1 MSYEIFYDRAFVL
14 VGEDS
19 FVPMV
24 NQGSNNSW
32 EPGVNGRDLPEKT
45 WQVLNYKN
53 RGKLVY
59 TKSEIR
65 EIAKD
70 FERISQED
78 GTCYKSRY
86 RQFAPGEF
94 ERWINNGM
102 KNAFTIEEYIEYGNT
117 PYILDYT
124 GEVVRN
130 WERHF
135 FDTTEKF
142 LQLLEQIGADRN
154 LNMGFLNQRA
164 VSRPFRPREKRQN
177 VDYRTL
183 EFYYVLQYQSGYFYK
198 WTKRG
203 FLYTAYADSAS
214 SRKFKTEKDA
224 QRYLDKYKGRFGKIE
239 PSIKRIAG
247 NTAAE

>member
-1 MSYEIFYDRAFVL
+1 MSYEIFYDRAFVR
-14 VGEDS
+14 VGKDN

-32 EPGVNGRDLPEKT
+32 EPGFNGRDLPEKT

-59 TKSEIR
+59 TAAEIR

-78 GTCYKSRY
+78 GTCYKSRH

-102 KNAFTIEEYIEYGNT
+102 KSAFTMEEYIEHGNT
-117 PYILDYT
+117 PFIVYYSD
-124 GEVVRN
+124 EAQE
-130 WERHF
+130 WERCY

-142 LQLLEQIGADRN
+142 LQLLEQIGPGRD
-154 LNMGFLNQRA
+154 LNMGFLNERS
-164 VSRPFRPREKRQN
+164 VSRPFRARSKRQN

-183 EFYYVLQYQSGYFYK
+183 EIYYVLQYQSGYFCK

-224 QRYLDKYKGRFGKIE
+224 QRYLDKYKGRFGKTE
-239 PSIKRIAG
+239 LAIKRITG